1 MMMHDLGPKKP
12 LSLSTQIRSDP
23 HKRVIWKN
31 NQQLRLDPAMMR
43 SAQFEL
49 FCFNLVILFT
59 LLILLLILFILLM
72 YYLFD

>member
-1 MMMHDLGPKKP
+1 MMMHDLGPKQP
-12 LSLSTQIRSDP
+12 QRLCTQIRSDP
-23 HKRVIWKN
+23 HKRVIRKI